1 MPERLPMRHLRE
13 ILRLRYECKLSQR
26 EIGRSLSIGL
36 GTVSEFLG
44 RAARA
49 GLCWPVP
56 EGWDDQALSERFYP
70 ARAGGRPRPMPE
82 MASLHAELRRPGVT
96 LSRLWVEYLEAHP
109 GGYRYSQ
116 FCEHY
121 RRWTRKLSPTMRQV
135 HRAGEKVFLDF
146 SGVKPHLVNRA
157 TGEIVEVELFVSVLG
172 ASNYTY
178 AEAVESQE
186 LSSWCGAHVRM
197 LEYFGGVPEIFV
209 PDNLKSAITQ
219 ACRYEPVVNRTY
231 QELASHYGAVVI
243 PARPYKP
250 RDKAKVEVGIQV
262 AQRFILAALRNRTFF
277 DLASLNA
284 AIRERLEALNNR
296 PIKKLGLSRREL
308 FERLDGPALR
318 PLPAVRF
325 ELAAWKDCGVNIDYH
340 IVVDHNYYSVPYQ
353 LTGERVEAR
362 VTEKTVEIY
371 FKSRRVASHLR
382 SHGHGHYT
390 TEITH
395 MPQSHRDHAEWSPS
409 RLIAWAKKTGE
420 ATGSIVEK
428 ILADRPHPEQGY
440 RSCLG
445 LLRLSKRYG
454 EARTETACQ
463 KAVRL
468 SSYSYQTVKNIL
480 AAGLEASHEQEPAAT
495 TSTTLPVHE
504 NIRGAGYYQKEMT

>member
-13 ILRLRYECKLSQR
+13 ILRLRHERKLSQR
-26 EIGRSLSIGL
+26 EIARSLSIGL

-44 RAARA
+44 RAERV
-49 GLCWPVP
+49 GLSWPVP

-70 ARAGGRPRPMPE
+70 APSGRRPRPLPE
-82 MASLHAELRRPGVT
+82 MAFLHAELRRPGVT

-121 RRWTRKLSPTMRQV
+121 RRWARKLSPRMRQV

-146 SGVKPHLVNRA
+146 SGVKPHLVNRI
-157 TGEIVEVELFVSVLG
+157 TGELVEVELFVGVLG
-172 ASNYTY
+172 ASSYTY

-186 LSSWCGAHVRM
+186 LSRWCGAHVRM
-197 LEYFGGVPEIFV
+197 LEYFGGVPEVFV

-231 QELASHYGAVVI
+231 QDLASHYGAVVI
-243 PARPYKP
+243 PARPYRP
-250 RDKAKVEVGIQV
+250 RDKAKVEVAIQV

-308 FERLDGPALR
+308 FERLDRPALR
-318 PLPAVRF
+318 PLTAERF
-325 ELAAWKDCGVNIDYH
+325 ELAEWKDCGVNIDYH
-340 IVVDHNYYSVPYQ
+340 VVVDHNYYSVPYQ

-362 VTEKTVEIY
+362 VTEKTVELF

-382 SHGHGHYT
+382 RRGRGHYAT
-390 TEITH
+390 QITH
-395 MPQSHRDHAEWSPS
+395 MPQAHRDHAEWSPS
-409 RLIAWAKKTGE
+409 RLIAWGKKTGE

-445 LLRLSKRYG
+445 LLRLAKRYG
-454 EARTETACQ
+454 EARTEAACQ

-480 AAGLEASHEQEPAAT
+480 AAGLESSPADPEPAAA
-495 TSTTLPVHE
+495 LPAHE
-504 NIRGAGYYQKEMT
+504 NIRGADYYQKETT

>member
-1 MPERLPMRHLRE
+1 
-13 ILRLRYECKLSQR
+13 LRLRYEGKLSQR
-26 EIGRSLSIGL
+26 EIARSLSIGL

-44 RAARA
+44 RAQRA

-56 EGWDDQALSERFYP
+56 EGLDDQGLSERFYP
-70 ARAGGRPRPMPE
+70 APTGGKPRRLPE
-82 MASLHAELRRPGVT
+82 MAWLHAELRRPGVT
-96 LSRLWVEYLEAHP
+96 LQRLWVEYLEANP

-121 RRWTRKLSPTMRQV
+121 RRWAKKLSPTMRQV

-146 SGVKPHLVNRA
+146 SGVKPHLVNRE
-157 TGEIVEVELFVSVLG
+157 TGELVEVELFVGVLG
-172 ASNYTY
+172 ASSYTY

-186 LSSWCGAHVRM
+186 LSCWCGAHVRM
-197 LEYFGGVPEIFV
+197 LESFGGVAEIFV

-219 ACRYEPVVNRTY
+219 ACRYEPAVNRTY
-231 QELASHYGAVVI
+231 QDLASHYGAAVI

-250 RDKAKVEVGIQV
+250 RDKAKVEVAIQV

-284 AIRERLEALNNR
+284 AIKERLEALNNR

-308 FERLDGPALR
+308 FERLDRPALR
-318 PLPAVRF
+318 PLPAGRF
-325 ELAAWKDCGVNIDYH
+325 ELAQWKDCGVNIDYH
-340 IVVDHNYYSVPYQ
+340 VVVDQNYYSVPYQ
-353 LTGERVEAR
+353 LTGQRVEAR
-362 VTEKTVEIY
+362 VTEKTVELF

-382 SHGHGHYT
+382 RGGLGHYAT
-390 TEITH
+390 QIAH
-395 MPQSHRDHAEWSPS
+395 MPQAHRDHTEWSPS
-409 RLIAWAKKTGE
+409 RLIAWGKKTGE
-420 ATGSIVEK
+420 ATGVLVEK
-428 ILADRPHPEQGY
+428 ILAERPHPEQGY

-454 EARTETACQ
+454 EARTEAACQ
-463 KAVRL
+463 KAIGL

-480 AAGLEASHEQEPAAT
+480 AAGLETTSEQEPAGA
-495 TSTTLPVHE
+495 SITTLPAHE
-504 NIRGAGYYQKEMT
+504 NIRGAGYYQKET

>member
-1 MPERLPMRHLRE
+1 MRHLHE
-13 ILRLRYECKLSQR
+13 ILRLRHESKLSQR
-26 EIGRSLSIGL
+26 EIARSLSIGL

-44 RAARA
+44 RAERA

-56 EGWDDQALSERFYP
+56 EGLDDRVLAERFYP
-70 ARAGGRPRPMPE
+70 ARVGGRPRPLPE
-82 MASLHAELRRPGVT
+82 MAYVHAELRRPGVT
-96 LSRLWVEYLEAHP
+96 LQRLWVEYLEADP

-121 RRWTRKLSPTMRQV
+121 RRWSRKLSPTMRQV

-146 SGVKPHLVNRA
+146 SGKKPHLVNRA
-157 TGEIVEVELFVSVLG
+157 TGELVEVELFVGVLG
-172 ASNYTY
+172 ASSYTY

-197 LEYFGGVPEIFV
+197 LEYFGGVPEVFV

-219 ACRYEPVVNRTY
+219 ACRYEPQVNRTY
-231 QELASHYGAVVI
+231 QDLAGHYGAVVI

-250 RDKAKVEVGIQV
+250 RDKAKVEAGVLV

-284 AIRERLEALNNR
+284 AIFERLEALNNR

-308 FERLDGPALR
+308 FERLDHPALR
-318 PLPAVRF
+318 PLPANRF
-325 ELAAWKDCGVNIDYH
+325 ELAQWKDCGVNIDYH
-340 IVVDHNYYSVPYQ
+340 VVVDHNYYSVPFQ
-353 LTGERVEAR
+353 FIGQRLEAR
-362 VTEKTVEIY
+362 VTEKIVEL
-371 FKSRRVASHLR
+371 FFQSRRVASHPR
-382 SHGHGHYT
+382 RRGRGHYA
-390 TEITH
+390 TEIAH

-409 RLIAWAKKTGE
+409 RLIAWGKKTGE
-420 ATGSIVEK
+420 ATGLLVEK
-428 ILADRPHPEQGY
+428 ILSERPHPEQGY

-445 LLRLSKRYG
+445 ILRLSKRYG
-454 EARTETACQ
+454 ESRMEAACQ

-480 AAGLEASHEQEPAAT
+480 AAGLETSREQEPAGAAST
-495 TSTTLPVHE
+495 TTLPAHE
-504 NIRGAGYYQKEMT
+504 NIRGADYYQKEN